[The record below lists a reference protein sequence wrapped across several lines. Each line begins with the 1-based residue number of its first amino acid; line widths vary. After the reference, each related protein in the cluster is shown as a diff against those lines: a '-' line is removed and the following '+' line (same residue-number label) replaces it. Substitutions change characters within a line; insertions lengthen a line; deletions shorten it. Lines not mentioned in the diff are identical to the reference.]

1 MNQKDFFE
9 LADEMEKE
17 CGDWENSEG
26 LSEKTLSELIA
37 KVEAMDRE
45 ESAKKAAESGT
56 VKCFRLKKR
65 YLVVLAA
72 TLVLLFGMGVVG
84 DRVWIADS
92 EDMERRSEVTTKVNN
107 EEKESVLLEEEV
119 IYQEIAEKLGIAPMR
134 LGYFPEGM
142 VLDSYMLMESTGWVN
157 VFYQYNDK
165 TISIKMSKHM
175 GETSSNVQWDGK
187 YRKLENI
194 SNSYGYEE
202 LIEAYCIDEA
212 NQNYTANI
220 TYGNGYYSISGL
232 FEENE
237 FVEILNGIYFKS
249 L

>member
-45 ESAKKAAESGT
+45 ESAKKAAESGM
-56 VKCFRLKKR
+56 VKRFRLKKR

-92 EDMERRSEVTTKVNN
+92 EDMERRSEVTTKVDN
-107 EEKESVLLEEEV
+107 EDKQDILLEEED

-142 VLDSYMLMESTGWVN
+142 VLDSYTIMENIGWSN
-157 VFYQYNDK
+157 MNYLYNEK
-165 TISIKMSKHM
+165 IVSIRMTKRT
-175 GETSSNVQWDGK
+175 GETSSNVQWDGES
-187 YRKLENI
+187 RKLENI
-194 SNSYGYEE
+194 SNDYGYEE

-220 TYGNGYYSISGL
+220 TYGNGYYTISGF

-237 FVEILNGIYFKS
+237 FLEILNGIYFKS